1 MARPTG
7 FEPVASTFGGWHS
20 IQLSYGRLGNRIITG
35 RPSPLVSKLRMTF
48 ASGGVRSIQLSYGRL
63 RNLIVSG

>member
-1 MARPTG
+1 
-7 FEPVASTFGGWHS
+7 
-20 IQLSYGRLGNRIITG
+20 LGNRIITG